1 MNNDLKMTTTFSSLP
16 FFLSTPPNYSLFLLS
31 HRCVRFRRYRSAVTP
46 NFLLR
51 YRSRGQ
57 SNEGHEKES
66 FGVAVDMFNQGDYYG
81 CHDVLEE
88 IWNDAEEPV
97 RTLIHGILQCAVGFY
112 HLFNQN
118 HRGAMM
124 ELGEGV
130 CKLRKMRFED
140 DCRAL
145 VQFESEVSV
154 TLEFLYQMQRQ
165 LGDPSNSAGMKFYA
179 KKSDDIDGNWYII
192 SNSDCRSDEDE
203 HVERVKLPILLVTEE
218 QLNALI
224 R

>member
-1 MNNDLKMTTTFSSLP
+1 M
-16 FFLSTPPNYSLFLLS
+16 
-31 HRCVRFRRYRSAVTP
+31 
-46 NFLLR
+46 
-51 YRSRGQ
+51 
-57 SNEGHEKES
+57 
-66 FGVAVDMFNQGDYYG
+66 DMFNQGDYYG

-203 HVERVKLPILLVTEE
+203 HVDRVKLPILLVTEE